1 MEDHSST
8 AEVLKR
14 LLLRAGHQVQ
24 TADSLAE
31 ARRWLAKGDFD
42 LLISDLGLPD
52 GSGLEL
58 VRDAKM
64 KGLRAIALSG
74 YGMDEDVRTCLEGG
88 FDGHVTKR
96 VDWRRLKAI
105 IQRLLSTGKPLRRRQ
120 RRACHDWALVFQLQ
134 QSPAGL
140 APFLAPKKGVLGELR
155 ISSVG
160 LRPANQLP
168 TNDDSAFYPRA
179 TIW

>member
-1 MEDHSST
+1 MPGRLLVEDHSST

-64 KGLRAIALSG
+64 N
-74 YGMDEDVRTCLEGG
+74 
-88 FDGHVTKR
+88 
-96 VDWRRLKAI
+96 
-105 IQRLLSTGKPLRRRQ
+105 
-120 RRACHDWALVFQLQ
+120 
-134 QSPAGL
+134 
-140 APFLAPKKGVLGELR
+140 
-155 ISSVG
+155 ISE
-160 LRPANQLP
+160 
-168 TNDDSAFYPRA
+168 T
-179 TIW
+179 